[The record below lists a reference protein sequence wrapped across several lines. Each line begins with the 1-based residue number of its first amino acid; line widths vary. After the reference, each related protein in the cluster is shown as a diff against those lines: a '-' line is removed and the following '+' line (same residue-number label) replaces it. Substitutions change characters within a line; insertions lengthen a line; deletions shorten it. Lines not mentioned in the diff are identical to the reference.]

1 MNRGGENACAV
12 LGRHAVWFYC
22 VTGLVPPIR
31 TFTICAS
38 DKQGAERERMRQ
50 YQEIRRGKIDYV
62 VIAGEYFK
70 PDNTESPSLRA
81 MRDLLSTEY
90 CRERSFFREVT
101 NLDIYRRVKRD

>member
-1 MNRGGENACAV
+1 MV
-12 LGRHAVWFYC
+12 LLCQWFGAAHTHVYDLRFRQ
-22 VTGLVPPIR
+22 TGCR
-31 TFTICAS
+31 TGKDAS
-38 DKQGAERERMRQ
+38 VC
-50 YQEIRRGKIDYV
+50 GKIDYV

>member
-1 MNRGGENACAV
+1 
-12 LGRHAVWFYC
+12 
-22 VTGLVPPIR
+22 
-31 TFTICAS
+31 
-38 DKQGAERERMRQ
+38 MRQ

-90 CRERSFFREVT
+90 CRERSFSE
-101 NLDIYRRVKRD
+101 K